1 MKSDVLKPRLSPSE
15 AASIIGVKK
24 QTLAVWR
31 CTGRYPELPYYKVG
45 GRITYCPD
53 DVLSFVEA
61 GKMVHTSLPSRQGEV
76 KH

>member
-53 DVLSFVEA
+53 DVRAFVEA
-61 GKMVHTSLPSRQGEV
+61 GRMVNTSLRMREDDRV
-76 KH
+76 H